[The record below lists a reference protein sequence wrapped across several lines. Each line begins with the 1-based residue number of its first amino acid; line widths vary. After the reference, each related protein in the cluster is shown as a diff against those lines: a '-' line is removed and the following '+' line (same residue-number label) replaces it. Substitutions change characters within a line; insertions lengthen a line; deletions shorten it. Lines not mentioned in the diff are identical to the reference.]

1 MKKDKLLELFN
12 SLTLE
17 EKIGQLVQLNPDF
30 LNESDT
36 VHTGPISSIGIKEEM
51 IPYTGSILNSVNA
64 KKIKTIQ
71 KEYIE
76 KSRHKIPLLFMAD
89 IINGY
94 KTVFPIP
101 LALGCSYDFKLVKE
115 TAQIS
120 AKEAAVSGI
129 HVTFSPM
136 VDMVHDARW
145 GRVMESYSEDVYLN
159 NQYAEAM
166 VTGYQGTNDPH
177 NNIASCVKHFAGYG
191 GAQSGR
197 DYNTVEL
204 SKRTLLEE
212 YLPAYHSA
220 IKAGCKMVMTSFN
233 TIDRIPVTANKWLLR
248 NILRNEWN
256 FKGVTISD
264 HSAIKELINHG
275 IARDEKEA
283 AQKALEA
290 GCDIDMMTACYAN
303 NLSRLVK
310 EKKLDISYINDAAF
324 RVLELKNDLGLFENP
339 YRGADEDDEKKYI
352 LAPEFR
358 NKAREAVEKSCVLL
372 ENNGILPLNSNK
384 KIALIGPYG
393 NSKELCGMWSFTVDK
408 DNVITV
414 KEGIEKRLSDS
425 IESVLTLA
433 EGLLQVDVIGGET
446 LNFSQ
451 SFSCPDC
458 GISIEEIEPRSFSFN
473 NPFGA
478 CPDCYGL
485 GYKMEFDIDLMIPDK
500 TLSINDGAITVIGW
514 QSCTDKGSFT
524 RAILEALCKE
534 YGFDLDTPFEDYPE
548 AVQHVLIHG
557 TDGREVKVYYKGQR
571 GEGVYDV
578 AFEGLLRN
586 VERRYRETGSETM
599 KAEYESFMRITPC
612 HTCGGQ
618 RLKKDALAVTVGGMN
633 IAEVTALSIE
643 KLQKFL
649 AELVLTETQELI
661 GGQIL
666 KEIKARTN
674 FLMDV
679 GLDYLTL
686 SRATGTLSGG
696 EAQRIRL
703 ATQIGSGL
711 VGVAYI
717 LDEPSIGLHQR
728 DNDKLLKT
736 LKHLR
741 DLGNTLIVVE
751 HDEDTMKE
759 ADYIVDIGP
768 GAGEHGG
775 EVVAAGTAKEIMK
788 NKKSVTGAY
797 LSGRKKIPVPEERRE
812 PKGFLKILGARENN
826 LKNIDVEIP
835 LGVMTCVT
843 GVSGSGKSSL
853 VNEILYKALA
863 KELNRAR
870 TIPGKHTRIEGLEQV
885 DKVINIDQSPIGRT
899 PRSNPATYTGV
910 FDLIRDLFAATAD
923 AKARGYKKGRFSF
936 NVKGGRC
943 EACSGDGILKIEMHF
958 LPDVYVPCEVC
969 HGKRYNRET
978 LEVKYKGKSIYDVL
992 NMTVEEALHFFE
1004 NVPSIR
1010 RKMETLYDV
1019 GLSYIRLGQPSTTL
1033 SGGEAQRIKL
1043 AAELSKR
1050 STGKTVYILD
1060 EPTTGLHFAD
1070 VHKLTEILQKLS
1082 ADGNTVVVIEHNL
1095 DVIKTADYLIDIG
1108 PEGGDKGGTVIAK
1121 GTPEQ
1126 VAASECSY
1134 TGKYIAPLLRQG
1146 E

>member
-64 KKIKTIQ
+64 KQIKTIQ

-94 KTVFPIP
+94 KTIFPIP

-275 IARDEKEA
+275 IAREEKET

-414 KEGIEKRLSDS
+414 KEGIEKYS
-425 IESVLTLA
+425 
-433 EGLLQVDVIGGET
+433 
-446 LNFSQ
+446 
-451 SFSCPDC
+451 
-458 GISIEEIEPRSFSFN
+458 N
-473 NPFGA
+473 N
-478 CPDCYGL
+478 
-485 GYKMEFDIDLMIPDK
+485 
-500 TLSINDGAITVIGW
+500 
-514 QSCTDKGSFT
+514 
-524 RAILEALCKE
+524 
-534 YGFDLDTPFEDYPE
+534 
-548 AVQHVLIHG
+548 VQ
-557 TDGREVKVYYKGQR
+557 YC
-571 GEGVYDV
+571 
-578 AFEGLLRN
+578 
-586 VERRYRETGSETM
+586 TGS
-599 KAEYESFMRITPC
+599 
-612 HTCGGQ
+612 
-618 RLKKDALAVTVGGMN
+618 
-633 IAEVTALSIE
+633 
-643 KLQKFL
+643 
-649 AELVLTETQELI
+649 
-661 GGQIL
+661 QIL
-666 KEIKARTN
+666 
-674 FLMDV
+674 D
-679 GLDYLTL
+679 DY
-686 SRATGTLSGG
+686 
-696 EAQRIRL
+696 Q
-703 ATQIGSGL
+703 
-711 VGVAYI
+711 
-717 LDEPSIGLHQR
+717 
-728 DNDKLLKT
+728 
-736 LKHLR
+736 
-741 DLGNTLIVVE
+741 VV
-751 HDEDTMKE
+751 
-759 ADYIVDIGP
+759 
-768 GAGEHGG
+768 
-775 EVVAAGTAKEIMK
+775 
-788 NKKSVTGAY
+788 
-797 LSGRKKIPVPEERRE
+797 
-812 PKGFLKILGARENN
+812 
-826 LKNIDVEIP
+826 
-835 LGVMTCVT
+835 
-843 GVSGSGKSSL
+843 
-853 VNEILYKALA
+853 
-863 KELNRAR
+863 KELNSLFGQEFKNQELVDESLELKCAKEYAKDADVVIMALGEHSYQSGEAASR
-870 TIPGKHTRIEGLEQV
+870 TDLSIPKPQMNLFKEIVKLKKPIVSLIFSGRPLILNEIKKYSDAVLQCWFPGIEGGNGIANILYG
-885 DKVINIDQSPIGRT
+885 KVNPSARLSISFPYHVGQCPISYNFLNTGRPNTKENIGNRFVSKYI
-899 PRSNPATYTGV
+899 
-910 FDLIRDLFAATAD
+910 D
-923 AKARGYKKGRFSF
+923 APNLPLYGFGY
-936 NVKGGRC
+936 
-943 EACSGDGILKIEMHF
+943 
-958 LPDVYVPCEVC
+958 
-969 HGKRYNRET
+969 
-978 LEVKYKGKSIYDVL
+978 
-992 NMTVEEALHFFE
+992 
-1004 NVPSIR
+1004 
-1010 RKMETLYDV
+1010 
-1019 GLSYIRLGQPSTTL
+1019 GLSYSQFEYSKVSLSSKEMSMDTVIEASVIVENKSEYEGVETVQMYINDVVSSVSRPVKELKGIKKITL
-1033 SGGEAQRIKL
+1033 KPYEKKKVDFIITNEMLKFYRCDMKYDSEA
-1043 AAELSKR
+1043 
-1050 STGKTVYILD
+1050 GKFIVYIGHD
-1060 EPTTGLHFAD
+1060 S
-1070 VHKLTEILQKLS
+1070 LTNNEECFEL
-1082 ADGNTVVVIEHNL
+1082 
-1095 DVIKTADYLIDIG
+1095 IK
-1108 PEGGDKGGTVIAK
+1108 
-1121 GTPEQ
+1121 
-1126 VAASECSY
+1126 
-1134 TGKYIAPLLRQG
+1134 
-1146 E
+1146 